1 MTLGISP
8 SLQAKM
14 RAQVSEL
21 LPDTCVLW
29 SPTSGGVVG
38 GRPTPGSA
46 NAGTVSCRVDPIA
59 SRNATETDIAM
70 REDTDR
76 MYQLTLPHDTTI
88 AENYK
93 VVHGSVTYEI
103 LQFVNSHSWNVSV
116 RAIIQEA
123 QS

>member
-1 MTLGISP
+1 MTLGISAAQ
-8 SLQAKM
+8 LATM

-29 SPTSGGVVG
+29 SPTSGSVVG

-59 SRNATETDIAM
+59 QRDATESDIAM
-70 REDTDR
+70 REDTKR
-76 MYQLTLPHDTTI
+76 MYQLTVPHDTTI

-103 LQFVNSHSWNVSV
+103 LQFVNTHSWNVSV
-116 RAIIQEA
+116 RAIIQEG
-123 QS
+123 Q